1 VNLFNSLIEKYKN
14 SKQKSLNKKEFRNL
28 LLEAV
33 SDGKITEEETKGLER
48 KKTELGLTS
57 KEIKD
62 LRIEIYTTAFSAA
75 KSDTQI
81 TKDEEKEL
89 LKIQNYLGIEDA
101 EIEHNKKEL
110 ARLRLLNEIQLGN
123 IPEIPLT
130 NFIKQ
135 KGEIARWVELA
146 SLLEEKVIRRRYEG
160 GSRGMSFRIM
170 KGVSYRVGG
179 HRGHITSETGIVEV
193 GRGDIVLTNKRI
205 VFRGDRKSFATK
217 LNNILDVRVYTNG
230 AYLSENNK
238 SKPRLIKFQDEK
250 NRDIVGA
257 ILTHSINHYEE

>member
-1 VNLFNSLIEKYKN
+1 MNLFNSIIEKYKK
-14 SKQKSLNKKEFRNL
+14 SKQKSLNKKEFKNL
-28 LLEAV
+28 LLQAV
-33 SDGKITEEETKGLER
+33 SDGKITEEEIKELEK
-48 KKTELGLTS
+48 KKTELGLTDE
-57 KEIKD
+57 EIKD
-62 LRIEIYTTAFSAA
+62 LRVEIYTTAFSAA
-75 KSDTQI
+75 KSDIQI
-81 TKDEEKEL
+81 TKEEEKEL

-101 EIEHNKKEL
+101 EIEHDKKEL

-135 KGEIARWVELA
+135 KGEIVRWVEPAFLI
-146 SLLEEKVIRRRYEG
+146 EEKVIRRRYEG

-179 HRGHITSETGIVEV
+179 YRGHITSETGMVETSRGEIV
-193 GRGDIVLTNKRI
+193 ITNKRI

-217 LNNILDVRVYTNG
+217 LNNILDIRVYTNG
-230 AYLSENNK
+230 VYLSENNK
-238 SKPRLIKFQDEK
+238 PKPRLIKFQDEE